1 MLFLTI
7 SILARFVILLYCFR
21 GTCKGDKDEEP
32 FREAFANI
40 EELRSICPKAN
51 LLALTA
57 TSGPSQRRRIM
68 KMLCFRSNSDILDS
82 TDRGNIKIPSVC
94 IPYSDN
100 FEKSFQ
106 MTN

>member
-7 SILARFVILLYCFR
+7 SILARFFILLYCFR
-21 GTCKGDKDEEP
+21 RKGDKDKEP

-68 KMLCFRSNSDILDS
+68 KMLCFRSNSDILD
-82 TDRGNIKIPSVC
+82 
-94 IPYSDN
+94 
-100 FEKSFQ
+100 
-106 MTN
+106 